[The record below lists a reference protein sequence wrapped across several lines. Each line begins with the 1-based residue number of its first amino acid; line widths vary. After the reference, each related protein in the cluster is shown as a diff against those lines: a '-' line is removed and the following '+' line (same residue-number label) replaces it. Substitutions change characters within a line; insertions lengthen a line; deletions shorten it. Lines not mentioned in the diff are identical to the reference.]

1 MITEV
6 YMPKNG
12 MDMTEG
18 VLVRW
23 LKQEGERVEAGE
35 PIMEIETDKI
45 SMEAEAP
52 ASGILLKQLF
62 GEDEIIPVLTTVG
75 YIGEEGDAIPDGT
88 APVENAAPAAAEAP
102 AAPAAPAA
110 APVQPLAPVT
120 GTVAATPY
128 AKFLAV
134 NNGVDLSAVQPT
146 GSMGEVKARDVQA
159 VMAAAPAET
168 VAVPMSSMRKVIAQ
182 RMVSSHTE
190 IPTVTACVKVDMTKL
205 LALREQINAG
215 KEKADR
221 ISINDF
227 IVKATGKAL
236 LANERMRMTI
246 QGDSFYIHNNIDVGV
261 AVGMEDGL
269 LVPVVRNVD
278 VKTLSQISAEVKTLA
293 ASAREGKLK
302 PQDMGNASISIS
314 NMGMFGTY
322 YFTPIINQPE
332 AAILGVCSI
341 EDELALVNGEVT
353 VKKVSMLA
361 TTFDHRILNGTET
374 AKFQAD
380 LKALLE
386 NPLDILV

>member
-75 YIGEEGDAIPDGT
+75 YIGEEGDVIPDGT
-88 APVENAAPAAAEAP
+88 APVQAAAPAEEELP
-102 AAPAAPAA
+102 AAA
-110 APVQPLAPVT
+110 APVQPLAPAA

-134 NNGVDLSAVQPT
+134 NNGVDLASVQPS
-146 GSMGEVKARDVQA
+146 GSMGEVKARDVE
-159 VMAAAPAET
+159 AAMTRQPAPADA
-168 VAVPMSSMRKVIAQ
+168 VAIPMSSMRKVIAQ

-215 KEKADR
+215 KDKADR

-236 LANERMRMTI
+236 LANERFRMTI
-246 QGDSFYIHNNIDVGV
+246 QGDCFYIHNNIDVGV

-278 VKTLSQISAEVKTLA
+278 TKTLSQISAEVKALA

-302 PQDMGNASISIS
+302 PQDMGNACISIS

-332 AAILGVCSI
+332 ASILGVCAI

-353 VKKVSMLA
+353 VKKVSLLA
-361 TTFDHRILNGTET
+361 TTFDHRILNGTEA

-386 NPLDILV
+386 NPLDILL

>member
-75 YIGEEGDAIPDGT
+75 YIGDAGDVIPDGT
-88 APVENAAPAAAEAP
+88 APAESTAPAAAEEAP
-102 AAPAAPAA
+102 AAAA
-110 APVQPLAPVT
+110 APVQPLSPVA

-134 NNGVDLSAVQPT
+134 NNGVDLASVQPS
-146 GSMGEVKARDVQA
+146 GSMGEIKARDVEAAMSSQA
-159 VMAAAPAET
+159 TPTDT

-215 KEKADR
+215 KDKADR

-236 LANERMRMTI
+236 LANERFRMTI
-246 QGDSFYIHNNIDVGV
+246 QGDCFYIHNNIDVGV

-278 VKTLSQISAEVKTLA
+278 SKSLSQISSEVKTLA
-293 ASAREGKLK
+293 AAAREGKLK
-302 PQDMGNASISIS
+302 PQDMGNACISIS

-332 AAILGVCSI
+332 ASILGVCAI

-361 TTFDHRILNGTET
+361 TTFDHRILNGTEA

>member
-88 APVENAAPAAAEAP
+88 APVQAAAPAVEEAP
-102 AAPAAPAA
+102 AAA
-110 APVQPLAPVT
+110 APVQPLAPVA
-120 GTVAATPY
+120 GAVAATPY

-134 NNGVDLSAVQPT
+134 NNGVDLASVQPS
-146 GSMGEVKARDVQA
+146 GSMGEIKARDVEVAMTRQP
-159 VMAAAPAET
+159 APADA

-182 RMVSSHTE
+182 RMVSSHSE

-205 LALREQINAG
+205 LALREEINAG
-215 KEKADR
+215 KDKADR

-236 LANERMRMTI
+236 VANERFRMTI
-246 QGDSFYIHNNIDVGV
+246 QGDCFYIHNNIDVGV

-278 VKTLSQISAEVKTLA
+278 TKTLSQISAEVKTLA

-302 PQDMGNASISIS
+302 PQDMGNACISIS

-332 AAILGVCSI
+332 ASILGVCAI

-353 VKKVSMLA
+353 VKKVSLLA
-361 TTFDHRILNGTET
+361 TTFDHRILNGTEA

-386 NPLDILV
+386 NPLDILL

>member
-1 MITEV
+1 MVTEV

-52 ASGILLKQLF
+52 ASGILLKQLY

-75 YIGEEGDAIPDGT
+75 YIGEEGDVIPDGT
-88 APVENAAPAAAEAP
+88 APVQSEAPAPAATVSAT
-102 AAPAAPAA
+102 A
-110 APVQPLAPVT
+110 APVQTVAPVS
-120 GTVAATPY
+120 GAVAATPY

-134 NNGVDLSAVQPT
+134 NNGVDLAAVRPT
-146 GSMGEVKARDVQA
+146 GSMGEIKGRDVAA
-159 VMAAAPAET
+159 VMEKQNAPADAI
-168 VAVPMSSMRKVIAQ
+168 AVPMSSMRKVIAQ

-190 IPTVTACVKVDMTKL
+190 IPTVTACVKVDMTNL
-205 LALREQINAG
+205 LKLREQINAG

-236 LANERMRMTI
+236 LTNERFRMTI
-246 QGDSFYIHNNIDVGV
+246 HNDCYYIHNNIDVGV

-278 VKTLSQISAEVKTLA
+278 SKSVSQISAEIKSLA

-302 PQDMGNASISIS
+302 PQDMGNACISIS

-332 AAILGVCSI
+332 ASIIGVCAI
-341 EDELALVNGEVT
+341 EDELALVDGQVT
-353 VKKVSMLA
+353 VKKVSLLA
-361 TTFDHRILNGTET
+361 TTFDHRILNGTEA

>member
-52 ASGILLKQLF
+52 ASGILLKKLF

-75 YIGEEGDAIPDGT
+75 YIGEAGDVIPDGT
-88 APVENAAPAAAEAP
+88 ASVESTAPAAAEA
-102 AAPAAPAA
+102 APVAAA
-110 APVQPLAPVT
+110 APVQPLAPAA

-134 NNGVDLSAVQPT
+134 NNGVDLTAVQPS
-146 GSMGEVKARDVQA
+146 GSMGEVKARDVEA
-159 VMAAAPAET
+159 VMTRQAAPADT

-236 LANERMRMTI
+236 LANERFRMTI
-246 QGDSFYIHNNIDVGV
+246 QGDFFCIHNNIDVGV

-278 VKTLSQISAEVKTLA
+278 SKSLSQISAEVKALA

-302 PQDMGNASISIS
+302 PQDMGNACISIS

-322 YFTPIINQPE
+322 YFAPIINQPE
-332 AAILGVCSI
+332 ASILGVCAI
-341 EDELALVNGEVT
+341 EDELVLVNGEVT
-353 VKKVSMLA
+353 VRKVSMLA
-361 TTFDHRILNGTET
+361 TTFDHRILNGTEA

>member
-23 LKQEGERVEAGE
+23 LKQEGERVEVGE

-75 YIGEEGDAIPDGT
+75 YIGEAGDVIPDGS
-88 APVENAAPAAAEAP
+88 
-102 AAPAAPAA
+102 APAA
-110 APVQPLAPVT
+110 APAEEGTAVEAPAAAAAVQPVSVPGA
-120 GTVAATPY
+120 VAATPY

-146 GSMGEVKARDVQA
+146 GTMGEIKARDVEA
-159 VMAAAPAET
+159 AMAKQAAPA
-168 VAVPMSSMRKVIAQ
+168 AADCVPMSTMRKVIAQ
-182 RMVSSHTE
+182 RMVASHTE

-205 LALREQINAG
+205 LKLREEINAG
-215 KEKADR
+215 KDKADR

-227 IVKATGKAL
+227 IVKSTGKAL
-236 LANERMRMTI
+236 LRNERMRMTI
-246 QGDSFYIHNNIDVGV
+246 QNDCFYIHNNIDVGV

-269 LVPVVRNVD
+269 LVPVVRGVD
-278 VKTLSQISAEVKTLA
+278 TKTLSQISAEVKALA

-302 PQDMGNASISIS
+302 PQDMGNACISIS

-353 VKKVSMLA
+353 VRKVSLLA

>member
-88 APVENAAPAAAEAP
+88 APVQAAAPAAEEVP
-102 AAPAAPAA
+102 AAA

-120 GTVAATPY
+120 GSVAATPY

-134 NNGVDLSAVQPT
+134 NNGVDLASVQPS
-146 GSMGEVKARDVQA
+146 GAMGEVKARDVE
-159 VMAAAPAET
+159 AATARQTAPADA

-215 KEKADR
+215 KDKADR

-236 LANERMRMTI
+236 LANERFRMTI
-246 QGDSFYIHNNIDVGV
+246 QGDCFYIHNNIDVGV

-278 VKTLSQISAEVKTLA
+278 SKTLSQISAEVKTLA

-302 PQDMGNASISIS
+302 PQDMGNACISIS

-332 AAILGVCSI
+332 ASILGVCAI

-353 VKKVSMLA
+353 VKKVSLLA
-361 TTFDHRILNGTET
+361 TTFDHRILNGTEA

-386 NPLDILV
+386 NPLDILL

>member
-75 YIGEEGDAIPDGT
+75 YIGEEGDVIPDGT
-88 APVENAAPAAAEAP
+88 APVQAAAPAEEEVP
-102 AAPAAPAA
+102 AAA
-110 APVQPLAPVT
+110 APVQPLAPAA

-134 NNGVDLSAVQPT
+134 NNGVDLASVQPS
-146 GSMGEVKARDVQA
+146 GSMGEVKARDVE
-159 VMAAAPAET
+159 AAMTRQPAPADA
-168 VAVPMSSMRKVIAQ
+168 VAIPMSSMRKVIAQ

-215 KEKADR
+215 KDKADR

-236 LANERMRMTI
+236 LANERFRMTI
-246 QGDSFYIHNNIDVGV
+246 QGDCFYIHNNIDVGV

-278 VKTLSQISAEVKTLA
+278 TKTLSQISAEVKALA

-302 PQDMGNASISIS
+302 PQDMGNACISIS

-332 AAILGVCSI
+332 ASILGVCAI

-353 VKKVSMLA
+353 VKKVSLLA
-361 TTFDHRILNGTET
+361 TTFDHRILNGTEA

-386 NPLDILV
+386 NPLDILL

>member
-23 LKQEGERVEAGE
+23 LKQEGERVEVGD

-75 YIGEEGDAIPDGT
+75 YIGEEGDVIPDG
-88 APVENAAPAAAEAP
+88 N
-102 AAPAAPAA
+102 APAAPAA
-110 APVQPLAPVT
+110 AEEAPAAVAAAPVPQLAPVA
-120 GTVAATPY
+120 GNVAATPY

-134 NNGVDLSAVQPT
+134 NNGVDLASVQPS
-146 GSMGEVKARDVQA
+146 GSMGEVKARDVE
-159 VMAAAPAET
+159 AALSRQNAPADA

-205 LALREQINAG
+205 LKLREEINAG

-236 LANERMRMTI
+236 LANERFRMTI
-246 QGDSFYIHNNIDVGV
+246 QNDCFYIHNNIDVGV

-269 LVPVVRNVD
+269 LVPVVRGVD
-278 VKTLSQISAEVKTLA
+278 TKTLSQISAEVKTLA
-293 ASAREGKLK
+293 SAAREGKLK
-302 PQDMGNASISIS
+302 PQDMGNACISIS
-314 NMGMFGTY
+314 NMGMFGTH

-332 AAILGVCSI
+332 ASILGVCSI
-341 EDELALVNGEVT
+341 EDELALVNGEVV
-353 VKKVSMLA
+353 VKKVSLLA
-361 TTFDHRILNGTET
+361 TTFDHRILNGTEA